1 MCTFREAGKLFFISL
16 MYYIFNYG
24 VTSTTSGFRSEGQ
37 DCIDILPINYRK
49 LDIPKAP
56 GGPLQI
62 YFEFYISTIDEINE
76 SDMDFELKGFVTAK
90 WTDNR
95 VNCSNIC
102 PVSNYI
108 CSKYLW
114 TPNIV
119 FDEAKKVQP
128 FPEREIIF
136 IVRPPTAVSYTVRYT
151 FKVGCKMYFGDYPF
165 DTQRCIFSVRLRDLN
180 ILDVN
185 IIFVRRLTGSIINIY
200 APSSLITAVSW
211 VTFWLRL
218 EAAPARVSL
227 SITSLLTLCTQKNAQ
242 PDFKLNKTKQILKG
256 KMWVLQTDQVESW
269 LQSKSPPPS
278 RGKRLSD
285 WLCAIPSDDISRID
299 QIVQRHRDF
308 APKNR
313 NVSTFYQKT
322 TKYMKFQD
330 QQGRGAL
337 QLDFEF
343 YISNLDEIREED
355 MDFELKGFVSAKWT
369 DYRLNCS
376 DFCPIDNYICA
387 KFLWT
392 PNILFD
398 DAKQVRPFPE
408 REMLFK
414 VRPPA
419 AVSQTTG
426 YMFKVGCKMDFGD
439 YPFDTQ
445 KCIFSIRLP
454 APARVSL
461 SITSLLTL
469 CTQVQF
475 NKSQLP
481 PLNYITAVDIWLFV
495 CIFLVFST
503 LVEFAI
509 SYNTYSKTKTSE
521 IQDYRSED
529 NMKQILNSKIWILQ
543 INREETTP
551 RDNTPRWSSMVKRFS
566 DCFEYKDCFAMLPE
580 DYKKYEVPLDEGFRD
595 SSKTPGKTLAEI
607 LNGPHEEKRVARK
620 FGDSPDF

>member
-95 VNCSNIC
+95 VNCSNMC

-165 DTQRCIFSVRLRDLN
+165 DTQRCIFSVRLLNIGDTIAHIQWNRNLSKPISVLNKISPPQFFMRNPFVSERFSESITGDLN

-227 SITSLLTLCTQKNAQ
+227 SITSLLTLCTQVQFNKNQLPPLNYITAMDIWLFVCIFLVFSTLVEFAISYNTYKKTKKNAQ

-278 RGKRLSD
+278 RGKRLPD
-285 WLCAIPSDDISRID
+285 WLCVIPSDDISRID
-299 QIVQRHRDF
+299 VVCRKIFPVMFFLF
-308 APKNR
+308 AIIYW
-313 NVSTFYQKT
+313 VH
-322 TKYMKFQD
+322 YMK
-330 QQGRGAL
+330 
-337 QLDFEF
+337 
-343 YISNLDEIREED
+343 I
-355 MDFELKGFVSAKWT
+355 
-369 DYRLNCS
+369 YRN
-376 DFCPIDNYICA
+376 
-387 KFLWT
+387 
-392 PNILFD
+392 
-398 DAKQVRPFPE
+398 E
-408 REMLFK
+408 
-414 VRPPA
+414 
-419 AVSQTTG
+419 
-426 YMFKVGCKMDFGD
+426 
-439 YPFDTQ
+439 
-445 KCIFSIRLP
+445 
-454 APARVSL
+454 
-461 SITSLLTL
+461 
-469 CTQVQF
+469 
-475 NKSQLP
+475 
-481 PLNYITAVDIWLFV
+481 
-495 CIFLVFST
+495 
-503 LVEFAI
+503 
-509 SYNTYSKTKTSE
+509 
-521 IQDYRSED
+521 
-529 NMKQILNSKIWILQ
+529 
-543 INREETTP
+543 
-551 RDNTPRWSSMVKRFS
+551 
-566 DCFEYKDCFAMLPE
+566 
-580 DYKKYEVPLDEGFRD
+580 
-595 SSKTPGKTLAEI
+595 
-607 LNGPHEEKRVARK
+607 
-620 FGDSPDF
+620 

>member
-1 MCTFREAGKLFFISL
+1 M
-16 MYYIFNYG
+16 
-24 VTSTTSGFRSEGQ
+24 
-37 DCIDILPINYRK
+37 LP
-49 LDIPKAP
+49 
-56 GGPLQI
+56 
-62 YFEFYISTIDEINE
+62 
-76 SDMDFELKGFVTAK
+76 
-90 WTDNR
+90 
-95 VNCSNIC
+95 
-102 PVSNYI
+102 
-108 CSKYLW
+108 
-114 TPNIV
+114 
-119 FDEAKKVQP
+119 
-128 FPEREIIF
+128 
-136 IVRPPTAVSYTVRYT
+136 
-151 FKVGCKMYFGDYPF
+151 
-165 DTQRCIFSVRLRDLN
+165 
-180 ILDVN
+180 
-185 IIFVRRLTGSIINIY
+185 TG
-200 APSSLITAVSW
+200 
-211 VTFWLRL
+211 
-218 EAAPARVSL
+218 
-227 SITSLLTLCTQKNAQ
+227 
-242 PDFKLNKTKQILKG
+242 
-256 KMWVLQTDQVESW
+256 
-269 LQSKSPPPS
+269 
-278 RGKRLSD
+278 
-285 WLCAIPSDDISRID
+285 
-299 QIVQRHRDF
+299 
-308 APKNR
+308 
-313 NVSTFYQKT
+313 
-322 TKYMKFQD
+322 
-330 QQGRGAL
+330 GAL

-398 DAKQVRPFPE
+398 DAKQVRSFPE

-445 KCIFSIRLP
+445 KCIFSIRLLNTIDSVIHIQWNTNHSKP
-454 APARVSL
+454 VLLLNKIEPPQFYLRTPYESLRFSKSVNGYRYILDVNIILVRRLTGSIINIYAPSSLITAVSWVTFWLRLEAAPARVSL

-566 DCFEYKDCFAMLPE
+566 DWLC
-580 DYKKYEVPLDEGFRD
+580 
-595 SSKTPGKTLAEI
+595 KTPSDEI
-607 LNGPHEEKRVARK
+607 SRMDVASRKLFPFCFFLFAFIYWAHYLRIYKRE
-620 FGDSPDF
+620 